1 MFARMSTVGMLS
13 CCQANTTL
21 WLCVI
26 ERHGGGGGGVLVAV
40 GLS

>member
-26 ERHGGGGGGVLVAV
+26 ERHGGGGVLVAV